1 MKTIFFLLTIG
12 FSVVGFNATAQQ
24 QVVYTT
30 NQPAT
35 HIQGIEN
42 ASYQN
47 NSQFYNKDNAL
58 GTGTTNGGNAT
69 YSQPGYSNPINSSYD
84 RKVGSNNSRLQS
96 VSIYGYENVYL
107 TKPVTND
114 NAKYGK

>member
-1 MKTIFFLLTIG
+1 MKKIFVLTIIAIAAVSIQG
-12 FSVVGFNATAQQ
+12 FAQQ
-24 QVVYTT
+24 QVTYTT
-30 NQPAT
+30 NQPTT

-58 GTGTTNGGNAT
+58 GTGTSTAGNGA
-69 YSQPGYSNPINSSYD
+69 YDMPGFSNPVNSNYS
-84 RKVGSNNSRLQS
+84 RSVGSNNSRLHS
-96 VSIYGYENVYL
+96 VTIYGHENVYM
-107 TKPVTND
+107 TKPATND